1 MWRYF
6 VSITLIL
13 ILGGASAG
21 ADNLQLSVSG
31 LTTTYTPGSPLTFEV
46 GLTGATN
53 LNSYNVGLDLTSTTG
68 TAGTDFYFA
77 GQPGTQRPPDGS
89 GYIFDSGLGVSSP
102 CGFQATPDTFPGTNM
117 AFLNLSDFI
126 ATGQTVADSDSDTML
141 ATVVVETTAKA
152 GDLTLSFDG
161 TALELLD
168 PNLNP
173 VSGFSDLQANL
184 NSFNPATVIAQTP
197 EPSTFVLLGTAAIC
211 LIGYG
216 SWRRRQSIS
225 VTRCGS
231 RFGQRT

>member
-1 MWRYF
+1 
-6 VSITLIL
+6 
-13 ILGGASAG
+13 
-21 ADNLQLSVSG
+21 
-31 LTTTYTPGSPLTFEV
+31 
-46 GLTGATN
+46 
-53 LNSYNVGLDLTSTTG
+53 
-68 TAGTDFYFA
+68 
-77 GQPGTQRPPDGS
+77 
-89 GYIFDSGLGVSSP
+89 
-102 CGFQATPDTFPGTNM
+102 M

-197 EPSTFVLLGTAAIC
+197 EPSTFVLLGAAAIC

-216 SWRRRQSIS
+216 SWRRRQEHSLSRAAGAVSGNEHEDSPAILS
-225 VTRCGS
+225 LPSLWTRS
-231 RFGQRT
+231 ARRAA

>member
-77 GQPGTQRPPDGS
+77 GRARHAAAAGRQRLHLRLGPGR
-89 GYIFDSGLGVSSP
+89 LV
-102 CGFQATPDTFPGTNM
+102 AMRFPGH
-117 AFLNLSDFI
+117 AGHVPGDEYGLS
-126 ATGQTVADSDSDTML
+126 
-141 ATVVVETTAKA
+141 
-152 GDLTLSFDG
+152 
-161 TALELLD
+161 
-168 PNLNP
+168 
-173 VSGFSDLQANL
+173 
-184 NSFNPATVIAQTP
+184 
-197 EPSTFVLLGTAAIC
+197 
-211 LIGYG
+211 
-216 SWRRRQSIS
+216 
-225 VTRCGS
+225 
-231 RFGQRT
+231 